1 MEPFGLSD
9 EEKKRIREQ
18 HLKLEKD
25 AQKKKEENKNGLT
38 LTKDKKA
45 PKE

>member
-1 MEPFGLSD
+1 MAVFELSE

-25 AQKKKEENKNGLT
+25 AQKRKEELKNGEA
-38 LTKDKKA
+38 LTKDKKT
-45 PKE
+45 PK